1 MALSTRK
8 LNKGHIR
15 KLTALRK
22 SLGPKIADKAFSDWL
37 ATQKTVTSAG
47 AVDKSAAAIAKL
59 LEKPVLSGKIKIPK
73 NGYVVKRGRGRV
85 IVTEVKPV
93 VRRKRK
99 AVSLNPAVKMPAAKK
114 APVKKP
120 EAK

>member
-1 MALSTRK
+1 MAISTKKLTKMQVRK
-8 LNKGHIR
+8 LN
-15 KLTALRK
+15 ALRK
-22 SLGPKIADKAFSDWL
+22 SLGLKIADKAFTEWL
-37 ATQKTVTSAG
+37 TTQKETTG
-47 AVDKSAAAIAKL
+47 PAVNKSAEAVAKAL
-59 LEKPVLSGKIKIPK
+59 KKAVLSGKIKIPK